1 MWIILSL
8 LLLQTSDSFA
18 SYNKGSK
25 RCGAQSG
32 SRGAGTAHS
41 NGAETNTIKHPWAVA
56 FMIEDQVGSGEK
68 RIHCSGSI
76 IDPTHIITAAHCFYP
91 KNEAPIDKSR
101 LTVVLGASDPIDSKD
116 LKRGQTR
123 EIKNVEIH
131 DQYDKQNPNAYNDIA
146 IVELTKKIRFKSNI
160 WPVCLPEE
168 TNSNQNHLYRQGIS
182 VIGYGPMSGS
192 ADDDRTSVT
201 QLDLVVKKKRFCNQK
216 YDVKSID
223 RNYLTIMD
231 SLPNLFNDKSVF
243 CASNQGQESGT
254 CGGDSGG
261 PVLQFDDDFEDGE
274 IPKWVQVGAVHGSVA
289 NCDGSRFPSIFVRL
303 DEPKILEW
311 IFRLVFPDKL
321 SSLQN
326 TSRSGSRCIV
336 TENSSNQKKPC
347 VFPYKLQAG
356 ETEDLNTCTNASD
369 PDGKYWCS
377 TKTDRDGVHVKGH
390 WGYCNDDLA
399 LFIRSSDEGE
409 GDCPIPDKPSP
420 KPPRSRPTTPKPVV
434 DCKYS
439 VWSRCSKTC
448 GVGTQSRTI
457 KVDAQNGG
465 QACNAPLNKKCR
477 LKKCPIDC
485 KYSAWSRCSEACGD
499 GTQSRTI
506 EVDAQN
512 GGQAC
517 NGALNKKCKLKNCPG
532 NSGSKE
538 NGPVTKDDCKYT
550 CLENKGCQSRST
562 RGGSG
567 RSQGSC
573 FPQSFGGRCTGIPEH
588 CQNCNEVVD
597 CEAGQLVPTDPT
609 VSNGQVQCVTTCNS
623 NGGCSVKIVNGPPGK
638 SSGSC
643 FPPDF
648 KGRCSG
654 IPDLC
659 ARGNHISTQCGS
671 PCQAGTRNV

>member
-8 LLLQTSDSFA
+8 LLLQTIDSFA
-18 SYNKGSK
+18 SYNKGNT

-32 SRGAGTAHS
+32 SRGGGTAHS
-41 NGAETNTIKHPWAVA
+41 NGGETNTIKHPWAVA

-91 KNEAPIDKSR
+91 KDEAPIDKSR
-101 LTVVLGASDPIDSKD
+101 LTVVLGANDPMDPKD
-116 LKRGQTR
+116 LKRGQTA
-123 EIKNVEIH
+123 EIENVEIH

-168 TNSNQNHLYRQGIS
+168 TNSNQNHLYRQGIHI
-182 VIGYGPMSGS
+182 IGYGPMSGS

-216 YDVKSID
+216 YEVKSSH
-223 RNYLTIMD
+223 RNYLTIMA

-243 CASNQGQESGT
+243 CASNQGQDSGT

-274 IPKWVQVGAVHGSVA
+274 IPKWVQIGAVHGSVA

-311 IFRLVFPDKL
+311 IFQLVFPDKL

-326 TSRSGSRCIV
+326 PSRSNPSRRNQNPQNAKGSVSSRSRCIV
-336 TENSSNQKKPC
+336 TENSSNLKKPC
-347 VFPYKLQAG
+347 VFPFKLQAG

-377 TKTDRDGVHVKGH
+377 TKTDRDGVHEKGH

-399 LFIRSSDEGE
+399 LFVRSSDEGE

-420 KPPRSRPTTPKPVV
+420 KPPIRRPTTPKPPRSRPTTPKPPR
-434 DCKYS
+434 
-439 VWSRCSKTC
+439 SRPTNPKP
-448 GVGTQSRTI
+448 V
-457 KVDAQNGG
+457 
-465 QACNAPLNKKCR
+465 
-477 LKKCPIDC
+477 
-485 KYSAWSRCSEACGD
+485 
-499 GTQSRTI
+499 
-506 EVDAQN
+506 
-512 GGQAC
+512 
-517 NGALNKKCKLKNCPG
+517 G
-532 NSGSKE
+532 NSGSKG
-538 NGPVTKDDCKYT
+538 NGPVTKGDCKYT
-550 CLENKGCQSRST
+550 CLKNKGCQSRST
-562 RGGSG
+562 SGGDG
-567 RSQGSC
+567 RTQGSC
-573 FPQSFGGRCTGIPEH
+573 FPQSFGGTCTGIPEN

-597 CEAGQLVPTDPT
+597 CEAGTGSGTGTGTRPRP
-609 VSNGQVQCVTTCNS
+609 SSGQAQCVTTCNS